1 MAAASTPT
9 TQIASLLHD
18 LQQKDGGNVCVEDIS
33 TVVEGIMES
42 LRREL
47 SDADR
52 KVFVEIKSLSNF
64 IADTKRDIAALRPDE
79 VKDNF
84 LPTATDELDAIV
96 AATADATHKI
106 MDSAEAIEGVAAT
119 ADKEAAAILTD
130 AATRIFEACSF
141 QDITGQRI
149 TKVVNALKE
158 IEARVDGLITAFGDE
173 IAEIKA
179 KEEAN
184 PKKTDAVGEGHSEGT
199 LLNGPQ
205 LEGEGNSQNQIDKL
219 FD

>member
-1 MAAASTPT
+1 MAPSTQPT
-9 TQIASLLHD
+9 QVASLLHS
-18 LQQKDGGNVCVEDIS
+18 LQQKDGGSIGVEDIS
-33 TVVEGIMES
+33 AVVEGIMES
-42 LRREL
+42 LRSEL
-47 SDADR
+47 SEADR
-52 KVFVEIKSLSNF
+52 KVFLELEGLSDF
-64 IADTKRDIAALRPDE
+64 IAGTKRDIAALRPDE

-119 ADKEAAAILTD
+119 ADKDAAAILID
-130 AATRIFEACSF
+130 AANQIFEACSF

-158 IEARVDGLITAFGDE
+158 IEARVDGLIAAFGDE

-179 KEEAN
+179 REPAQPEN
-184 PKKTDAVGEGHSEGT
+184 AVGQDDDEGT

-205 LEGEGNSQNQIDKL
+205 LEGEGNSQDDIDKL